1 LNVFEA
7 VQGAALMLKDNGIEN
22 PVWEAG
28 LLMGFVLKKDISYIY
43 THHDHPLSPGDY
55 EKYMDLARTRAN
67 GMPYQYITQNQE
79 FMSLDFFVT
88 SGCLVP
94 RPETETLVDAALS
107 RIIEK
112 AGSEIRV
119 LDIGTGSGAIAVSI
133 AYYASV
139 TVVDAIDVSHKAI
152 EAAKHN
158 AKTHAVN
165 NRVHFLQKDFFSW
178 VPDSPYDIVL
188 SNPPYIPSSEISS
201 LPAGIIEYEPVAALD
216 GGPDGLMFYRE
227 IAAKIEKLLKP
238 GGSVFVE
245 TGAGQAGF
253 VSDIF
258 ENHGLYTSVY
268 RDLAGTERVVR
279 GDRK

>member
-7 VQGAALMLKDNGIEN
+7 VQGAVRMLKNNGIEN

-28 LLMGFVLKKDISYIY
+28 LLMGFVLKKDISYVY
-43 THHDHPLSPGDY
+43 AHHDHSLSPGDY
-55 EKYMDLARTRAN
+55 EKYMDLARIRAN

-107 RIIEK
+107 WIIEK
-112 AGSEIRV
+112 NRGEIRV

-133 AYYASV
+133 AYYA
-139 TVVDAIDVSHKAI
+139 TTAVVDAVDISHEAI
-152 EAAKHN
+152 ETARRN

-165 NRVHFLQKDFFSW
+165 NRVNFLQTDFFNW

-188 SNPPYIPSSEISS
+188 SNPPYIPSSEVSS
-201 LPAGIIEYEPVAALD
+201 LPAGIIEYEPVTALD

-245 TGAGQAGF
+245 AGAGQAGL

-258 ENHGLYTSVY
+258 ENRGLYTSVY
-268 RDLAGTERVVR
+268 RDLAGTERVIR